1 MSSKTWTSGYTVNC
15 SDDLERLASWIERAD
30 RILIGA
36 GAGLSVAAGNTYS
49 GPRFEENLG
58 DFIGKYRYRDMYSAT
73 FQRYSSPE
81 EHWAFWSRMIL
92 LNRYSDFDNGTYAK
106 LLRLVDGRDYFVI
119 TTNVDHCF
127 QRAGFDKSRLFY
139 TQGDYGLWQCS
150 GPCRQWTYDNRDAVM
165 RMVSSQHDMRIPS
178 ELVPRCPVCG
188 RPMTMN
194 LRVDDRFVQDEGWY
208 RASERYSRFAESC
221 GRGRTL
227 FLELGVGYNTPG
239 IIKFPFWEMTLRN
252 PDSNYAC
259 INIGDCRVPD
269 AIAGRSV
276 GLDMDIRNAVDSL
289 SLSV

>member
-1 MSSKTWTSGYTVNC
+1 MSSKTWTSGYTASC
-15 SDDLERLASWIERAD
+15 SDDLERLAGWIERAD

-49 GPRFEENLG
+49 GPRFEENFG
-58 DFIGKYRYRDMYSAT
+58 DFIGKYHFRDMYSAT

-92 LNRYSDFDNGTYAK
+92 LNRYSDFDNGTYAE
-106 LLRLVDGRDYFVI
+106 LLGLVDGRDYFVI

-127 QRAGFDKSRLFY
+127 QRAGFDKFRLFY

-194 LRVDDRFVQDEGWY
+194 LRVDGRFVQDEGWY

-221 GRGRTL
+221 GKGRTL

-239 IIKFPFWEMTLRN
+239 IIKYPFWEMTMRN

-269 AIAGRSV
+269 AIANRSV
-276 GLDMDIRNAVDSL
+276 GLDMDIRDAVDSL